1 MCHHQ
6 RRYTSN
12 MQSRKKNKH
21 TVFIRVLSVFLAVL
35 IVGGS
40 LAALIQ
46 LL

>member
-1 MCHHQ
+1 
-6 RRYTSN
+6 
-12 MQSRKKNKH
+12 MQARKKNNH
-21 TVFIRVLSVFLAVL
+21 TILVRALSVFLALL